1 MDDYR
6 KEHAL
11 TKTPSSLDQFRIS
24 LTSTPDIRA
33 VMLDRITS
41 KIKLTEKHTNELDN
55 IRKYSSWN

>member
-1 MDDYR
+1 MDGYR

-11 TKTPSSLDQFRIS
+11 KKTPSSLDRFRIS